1 MLFFTSDALVELLLR
16 VPVLL
21 SASLKLTNTL
31 IALAADDARDVLQ
44 VVQEDFALF
53 LFLGILV
60 SGVDLAHVVQ
70 LLVEVLLRVDQRVE
84 QVAVLA
90 VLFRLEVERV
100 EQLHQTLRELRD
112 FDV

>member
-21 SASLKLTNTL
+21 PASLKLTNTL
-31 IALAADDARDVLQ
+31 IALVADDARDVLQ

-60 SGVDLAHVVQ
+60 KVVDLAHVVQ

-90 VLFRLEVERV
+90 ILF
-100 EQLHQTLRELRD
+100 
-112 FDV
+112 